1 MYNKQLHLHELERI
15 IAELRAS
22 KREYIE
28 RDNPDMAAV
37 FASYITLTQHW
48 KEYFRK
54 QEEYKIDFLSDVY
67 SFYKFIYRS
76 I

>member
-1 MYNKQLHLHELERI
+1 MTNKQPHLHELERI
-15 IAELRAS
+15 IAELRAT
-22 KREYIE
+22 KNTYVEKGNY
-28 RDNPDMAAV
+28 DMAVV
-37 FASYITLTQHW
+37 FASYITLTQSW

-54 QEEYKIDFLSDVY
+54 QEEYKLNFLSDVY